1 MASKLYNLIV
11 GSASVGAGAYFT
23 TWLLTGEN
31 PTVCINYVELCNLL
45 FQNNRSVLYLGEY
58 AYFNEINKVIIL

>member
-11 GSASVGAGAYFT
+11 GGASVGTGAYFT

-31 PTVCINYVELCNLL
+31 PAVSVHFFFWLFLL
-45 FQNNRSVLYLGEY
+45 FCLY
-58 AYFNEINKVIIL
+58 INI

>member
-31 PTVCINYVELCNLL
+31 PTVCINFIVICYLL
-45 FQNNRSVLYLGEY
+45 
-58 AYFNEINKVIIL
+58 